1 MTWAVGSPRG
11 LAIMSDELICMKWDV
26 GILSTIMHD
35 DSGVG
40 SELLVTG
47 LSMLGA
53 GCA

>member
-1 MTWAVGSPRG
+1 MAGAEDSPRG